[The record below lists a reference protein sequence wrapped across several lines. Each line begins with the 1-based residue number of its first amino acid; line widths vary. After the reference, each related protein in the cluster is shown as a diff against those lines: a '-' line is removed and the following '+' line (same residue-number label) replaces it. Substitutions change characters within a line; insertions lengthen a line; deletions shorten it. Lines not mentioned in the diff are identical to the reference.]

1 MLSEHLPGE
10 PNSFY
15 VIPFDEPRNQIKLTA
30 RNRDQKRIWT
40 QHIKGVMLEELDIPT
55 RAKELVYQLGNE
67 EGESALPLF
76 IPLALPLSVC
86 ALGVVVVVFV
96 LSLFVCCIAVSVCL
110 LCLVR

>member
-10 PNSFY
+10 PTSFY

-67 EGESALPLF
+67 EGES
-76 IPLALPLSVC
+76 PLALSLSLYISLSVC
-86 ALGVVVVVFV
+86 
-96 LSLFVCCIAVSVCL
+96 
-110 LCLVR
+110 RQ